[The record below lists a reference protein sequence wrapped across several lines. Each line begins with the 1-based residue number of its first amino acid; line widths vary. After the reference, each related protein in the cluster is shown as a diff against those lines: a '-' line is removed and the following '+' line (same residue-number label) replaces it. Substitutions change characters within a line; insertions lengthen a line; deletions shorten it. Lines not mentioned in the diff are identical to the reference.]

1 MKNDAI
7 YGFNLESF
15 CDKNLAIRKVF
26 AFSDSDV
33 RILKTSLCDH
43 IDDENNQYI
52 LRERLDNKTLALAIE
67 EEIYKYAKS
76 NLAIINIFI
85 KVQTIKTIS
94 GDF

>member
-1 MKNDAI
+1 M
-7 YGFNLESF
+7 
-15 CDKNLAIRKVF
+15 
-26 AFSDSDV
+26 
-33 RILKTSLCDH
+33 KTSESESLSDH

-85 KVQTIKTIS
+85 KVRNFKKIS
-94 GDF
+94 YMLIENMKKKF

>member
-1 MKNDAI
+1 M
-7 YGFNLESF
+7 
-15 CDKNLAIRKVF
+15 
-26 AFSDSDV
+26 
-33 RILKTSLCDH
+33 KTSESESLSDH

>member
-1 MKNDAI
+1 MINNKHEK
-7 YGFNLESF
+7 Y
-15 CDKNLAIRKVF
+15 
-26 AFSDSDV
+26 V
-33 RILKTSLCDH
+33 RILKTSESESLSDH
-43 IDDENNQYI
+43 IGDENNQYI

-85 KVQTIKTIS
+85 KVQTFETIS

>member
-1 MKNDAI
+1 MINNKHKK
-7 YGFNLESF
+7 Y
-15 CDKNLAIRKVF
+15 
-26 AFSDSDV
+26 V
-33 RILKTSLCDH
+33 RILKTSESESLSDH

-85 KVQTIKTIS
+85 KVRTFETLKRFHTC
-94 GDF
+94 

>member
-1 MKNDAI
+1 M
-7 YGFNLESF
+7 
-15 CDKNLAIRKVF
+15 
-26 AFSDSDV
+26 
-33 RILKTSLCDH
+33 KTSESESLSDH

-94 GDF
+94 GDFEHVNNFLIRRSRTASGSGKLKR